1 MYTMKNVERG
11 IEKSWVCLVTA
22 EGGSAENYVH
32 KTKTNSQSSTAI
44 EEKTQHHLNKIT
56 YTGNKARLKA
66 QLLSR
71 QESE

>member
-1 MYTMKNVERG
+1 M
-11 IEKSWVCLVTA
+11 VTA

-32 KTKTNSQSSTAI
+32 KAKTNSQSSTAI

-56 YTGNKARLKA
+56 YIGNKARLKA